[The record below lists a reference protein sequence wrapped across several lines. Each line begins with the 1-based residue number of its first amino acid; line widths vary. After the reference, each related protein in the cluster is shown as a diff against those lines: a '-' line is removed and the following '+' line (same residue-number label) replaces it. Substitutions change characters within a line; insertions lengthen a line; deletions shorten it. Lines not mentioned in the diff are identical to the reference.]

1 MRYVAAAVLLTC
13 GLAVGAGERAFAE
26 EPPSLDAVKWM
37 GPGTSYANLRG
48 KSVLLLVYATWC
60 PICNG
65 WSGEMLGQLKEAIQ
79 GKPLVVLAIFADP
92 RNPPKID
99 YLAERKFI
107 GPNILHGYDLSMPKR
122 LGFQSELWKFA
133 LIDSKGQ
140 LVNKGE
146 AGSFYSN
153 DKPRQFVLPKNL
165 ASKNDLGD
173 FNVLSPDLP
182 ERIAEILWP
191 LELGAGATEASLLKA
206 RKQLDSE
213 SQAKFNASIRRYL
226 QQQSG
231 RIEELSQG
239 ELVDRLE
246 AYEKASVLAAGFKTT
261 AEGKKARQLLADFLS
276 DPQFKRELAAKQSY
290 EKSVQQGQAQP
301 NLRNKLMQSVAKRF
315 KGTHYG
321 ELAAKGPEEK

>member
-1 MRYVAAAVLLTC
+1 MRYVAAAVLLMC
-13 GLAVGAGERAFAE
+13 GLGVGAGGRVFAE

-48 KSVLLLVYATWC
+48 KSVLLMVYATWC

-122 LGFQSELWKFA
+122 LGFESELWKFA

-140 LVNKGE
+140 LVKKGE

-153 DKPRQFVLPKNL
+153 EKPRQFVLPKAL
-165 ASKNDLGD
+165 ASSNNLGE

-182 ERIAEILWP
+182 QSVAEILWP
-191 LELGAGATEASLLKA
+191 LELGAGASENSLLKA
-206 RKQLDSE
+206 RKQLDAE
-213 SQAKFNASIRRYL
+213 SQAKFNTAVRSYL
-226 QQQSG
+226 KRQG
-231 RIEELSQG
+231 RQIEELSQG
-239 ELVDRLE
+239 ELDERLE
-246 AYEKASVLAAGFKTT
+246 AYEKASALAAGFKTA
-261 AEGKKARQLLADFLS
+261 AEGKKARQLLNDFLS

-290 EKSVQQGQAQP
+290 EKSVQQAQVQP
-301 NLRNKLMQSVAKRF
+301 NLHNKLMQAVAKRF

-321 ELAAKGPEEK
+321 ELAAKGLEEK